1 MLTFVLYFAI
11 ACFVGLV
18 VLGHILLLQVLFA
31 SADHAGG
38 GKRERRKRRD
48 VLPNIP
54 G

>member
-31 SADHAGG
+31 SADHAS
-38 GKRERRKRRD
+38 GKRERRKPRD